1 MEAAPVAATSNS
13 SDFMGIVE
21 DQDAYEAAKANLEPQ
36 QDFAVL
42 PAGIEPDLSAQQ
54 RESVSPSVESLQRKW
69 SEQTEQTEHVQAVEP
84 LNTTPS
90 AGANPSSGIQQ
101 LELRAI
107 FGVDHML
114 EVNEILQRARILPGI
129 RNVVVV
135 ESREA
140 EAISHFGLAMGR
152 MGLGGLGEMKINS
165 GGGTVDFITEGNTTL
180 AILVEGSYAP
190 GVKETLIIVA
200 REIGKLS

>member
-1 MEAAPVAATSNS
+1 
-13 SDFMGIVE
+13 
-21 DQDAYEAAKANLEPQ
+21 
-36 QDFAVL
+36 
-42 PAGIEPDLSAQQ
+42 
-54 RESVSPSVESLQRKW
+54 
-69 SEQTEQTEHVQAVEP
+69 
-84 LNTTPS
+84 
-90 AGANPSSGIQQ
+90 
-101 LELRAI
+101 
-107 FGVDHML
+107 ML